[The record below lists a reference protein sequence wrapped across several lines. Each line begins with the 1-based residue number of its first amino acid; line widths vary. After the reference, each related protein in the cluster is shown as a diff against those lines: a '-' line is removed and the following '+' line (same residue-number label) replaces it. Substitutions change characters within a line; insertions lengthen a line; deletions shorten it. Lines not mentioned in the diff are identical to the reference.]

1 MFATLIPILL
11 YLLTSTLF
19 ILPFI
24 LEGCS
29 PPTAT
34 LKLISL
40 VVRLVSILVNITL
53 PTEARSFFFKTD
65 KVFVFYEYILF
76 NLSLASPPF
85 IYCKLPL
92 LSI

>member
-1 MFATLIPILL
+1 MTIYNAFWVLITNDRIFHNLL
-11 YLLTSTLF
+11 M
-19 ILPFI
+19 
-24 LEGCS
+24 
-29 PPTAT
+29 
-34 LKLISL
+34 L
-40 VVRLVSILVNITL
+40 VVRLVSILVNITR
-53 PTEARSFFFKTD
+53 PTEACSFFFKTD